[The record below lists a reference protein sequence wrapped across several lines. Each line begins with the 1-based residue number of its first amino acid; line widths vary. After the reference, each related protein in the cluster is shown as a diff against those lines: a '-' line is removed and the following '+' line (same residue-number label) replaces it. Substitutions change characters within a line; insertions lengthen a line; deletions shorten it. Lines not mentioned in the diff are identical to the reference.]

1 MEKELAKENL
11 WKLRKEIVLNSLYLS
26 DYQNSFGVDEKDLSY
41 FFEGYLED
49 LEYLMEENIENY
61 SDEMFFDYL
70 GEYDTE
76 DNLYNYYLDTLVD

>member
-1 MEKELAKENL
+1 M
-11 WKLRKEIVLNSLYLS
+11 LNSLYLS

-49 LEYLMEENIENY
+49 LAYLMEENIENY

-76 DNLYNYYLDTLVD
+76 DNLYYYYLYIV

>member
-1 MEKELAKENL
+1 MKKELTKENL

-26 DYQNSFGVDEKDLSY
+26 DYENSFGIDEEDLLY

-49 LEYLMEENIENY
+49 LGYLMEENIENY
-61 SDEMFFDYL
+61 FDEMFFDYL

-76 DNLYNYYLDTLVD
+76 DNLYSYYLDIEG

>member
-1 MEKELAKENL
+1 MKKELTKENL
-11 WKLRKEIVLNSLYLS
+11 WKLRKEIMLNSLYLS
-26 DYQNSFGVDEKDLSY
+26 DYENSFGIDEEDLCY

-61 SDEMFFDYL
+61 FDEMFFDYL

-76 DNLYNYYLDTLVD
+76 DNLYSYYLDIEG

>member
-1 MEKELAKENL
+1 MKKELTKENL

-26 DYQNSFGVDEKDLSY
+26 DYENSFGVDEEDLFY

-49 LEYLMEENIENY
+49 LGYLMEENIENY
-61 SDEMFFDYL
+61 FDEMFFGYL

-76 DNLYNYYLDTLVD
+76 DNLYNYYLDIVG

>member
-1 MEKELAKENL
+1 MKKELTKENL

-26 DYQNSFGVDEKDLSY
+26 DYENSFGIDEEDLLY

-49 LEYLMEENIENY
+49 LGYLMEENIENY
-61 SDEMFFDYL
+61 FDEMFFGYL

-76 DNLYNYYLDTLVD
+76 DNLYSYYLDIEG

>member
-1 MEKELAKENL
+1 MKKELTKENL

-26 DYQNSFGVDEKDLSY
+26 DYENSFGIDEEDLLY

-49 LEYLMEENIENY
+49 LGYLMEENIENY
-61 SDEMFFDYL
+61 FDEMFFGYL

-76 DNLYNYYLDTLVD
+76 DNLYNYYLDIVG

>member
-1 MEKELAKENL
+1 MEKELTKENL

-26 DYQNSFGVDEKDLSY
+26 DYENSFGIDKEDLFY

-49 LEYLMEENIENY
+49 LGYLMEENIENY
-61 SDEMFFDYL
+61 FDEMFFDYL

-76 DNLYNYYLDTLVD
+76 DNLYKYYLDIVG

>member
-1 MEKELAKENL
+1 MKKELTKENL
-11 WKLRKEIVLNSLYLS
+11 WKLRKEIVLNSSYLS
-26 DYQNSFGVDEKDLSY
+26 DYENSFGIDKEDLFY

-61 SDEMFFDYL
+61 FDEMFFDYL

-76 DNLYNYYLDTLVD
+76 DNLYNYYLDIVG

>member
-1 MEKELAKENL
+1 MEKELTKENL

-26 DYQNSFGVDEKDLSY
+26 DYENSFGIDKEDLFY

-49 LEYLMEENIENY
+49 LGYLMEENIENY
-61 SDEMFFDYL
+61 FDEMFFGYL

-76 DNLYNYYLDTLVD
+76 DNLYNYYLDIAG